1 MRSSKWIADTISSL
15 RSWQNKKDWNSQRK
29 GWGFV
34 SVSASGCCAISVSLY
49 PDYQKDGD
57 KVIDIEGVPLF
68 VRDEVPEMKWFGL
81 IDYKPK
87 GLHKGFQ
94 WKFGRKPET

>member
-1 MRSSKWIADTISSL
+1 MDSRYDIKFTELAKQEGL
-15 RSWQNKKDWNSQRK
+15 ELVEEGLGVR
-29 GWGFV
+29 F
-34 SVSASGCCAISVSLY
+34 SVSRTGCCAISVSLY
-49 PDYQKDGD
+49 PDYQKEGD

-94 WKFGRKPET
+94 WKFGRKPGK